1 MARRRASMLGVLC
14 TARFLLCTGA
24 VECYLQAALIYTDM
38 VRVASNAFPTTQVD
52 VFSSFSLRGG
62 SQWLHD
68 TTTT

>member
-1 MARRRASMLGVLC
+1 MLGVLC

-38 VRVASNAFPTTQVD
+38 VRVASNVVFLTTQVD